1 MKTFFATLFVS
12 AAFLVAGGAAQAADA
27 TAPASKASAPISAK
41 AKAKAAAERSKAAA
55 KVKQININ
63 AATADELMTLPG
75 IGEAE
80 AKAVIAGRPYGSK
93 GMLVSKNA
101 LSNDKAL
108 GIRELVF
115 AGKPAKAGAKK

>member
-1 MKTFFATLFVS
+1 MKTFFTTLFVS
-12 AAFLVAGGAAQAADA
+12 TAVLIAAGAAQAADA
-27 TAPASKASAPISAK
+27 TVPASKASAPASVK
-41 AKAKAAAERSKAAA
+41 AKIASDKKKAAAA
-55 KVKQININ
+55 VKQININ
-63 AATADELMTLPG
+63 AATAEELMTLPG